1 METNI
6 RLTLAL
12 QEEDR
17 IGINVADPEQTDID
31 CSDIVR
37 VLAEEY
43 NGSYEVTPSV
53 YEQYLPTAD
62 KYLTRDVNVHK
73 ITYSETSNDT
83 GTTVYIANE

>member
-17 IGINVADPEQTDID
+17 IGINVTDPEQTDK
-31 CSDIVR
+31 
-37 VLAEEY
+37 Y

>member
-17 IGINVADPEQTDID
+17 IGINVTG
-31 CSDIVR
+31 

>member
-6 RLTLAL
+6 RLTLDL
-12 QEEDR
+12 QEDDQIDIE
-17 IGINVADPEQTDID
+17 VTDPEQADID

-37 VLAEEY
+37 ILTEEY
-43 NGSYEVTPSV
+43 KGAYEVTPSV

-62 KYLTRDVNVHK
+62 KYLTRDVNIHK

>member
-17 IGINVADPEQTDID
+17 IGINVTD
-31 CSDIVR
+31 
-37 VLAEEY
+37 AEEY
-43 NGSYEVTPSV
+43 KGSYEVTPSV

-83 GTTVYIANE
+83 GTTVYIAND

>member
-17 IGINVADPEQTDID
+17 IGIN